1 MIPSEGRDLQF
12 YEELLEGAPEA
23 ICAAAADGQ
32 VTFANR
38 RAEELLG
45 SEIRGRNFLDLVAAE
60 DRPIAGAR
68 LADGSGRERL
78 RVRGLETDLELQC
91 AFGRLSGGSVAIV
104 LTDLTAQIRQRDL
117 LAVQVRSF
125 EALASILPVGIG
137 IATDRECRRV
147 RVNPAFAK
155 MLAVSPSVNASKT
168 GEAAG
173 LLPFRVFEAGREV
186 AGSDLPMQVAARE
199 NRFVCGQELTLVQ
212 TDGRVIE
219 ELAFACPLR
228 DARGESQGSIGLF
241 IDITER
247 KTTERRLREAERRF
261 RRLYESDIIGIFSS
275 DSDSILEANDIF
287 LEMVGYSR
295 EDLEAGR
302 LVWREMTPP
311 EHLKSSL
318 RAANELLAS
327 GSFGPFEKEYI
338 RKDGERVP
346 VLLGAIRVEG
356 EPPLNL
362 CFAIDLTER
371 RKLERRVLEAQKL
384 ESVGLLAA
392 GIAHDFNNLLVG
404 VIGNAS
410 LAQDLLPPDHEV
422 QPLLNLVVRTGEQ
435 AAHLTRQMLAYSG
448 KGRLLLEQVNLS
460 ALFAGLTEIVRP
472 SISKKIGLVL
482 ELAAGLDPVEAD
494 PSQMQQIFTNLVLNA
509 AEAIGDR
516 EGTITIRTGA
526 WTRTKGEGLE
536 LEPGEYVYVEVG
548 DTGCGMDERTRARV
562 FEPFFTTK
570 FAGRGLGLAA
580 VAGIVR
586 TQKGAIHVESAPG
599 EGTRMT
605 VLLPAVRAPE
615 DGGNGGEAGRRGT
628 VLVVDDEAV
637 VRDIAS
643 RALERKGFAVIAA
656 ANGDEAREMLAGY
669 PGISL
674 VLLDIRIPGR
684 GGVEI
689 LEEIRGGR
697 PELPVVIVS
706 GFPEQQT
713 MRQLPGLVV
722 SGFLAKPFK
731 ASELVLV
738 VETAI
743 GRAAGGGA

>member
-1 MIPSEGRDLQF
+1 MIPSEGRDRQF
-12 YEELLEGAPEA
+12 YQELLEAAPEA
-23 ICAAAADGQ
+23 ICAVETDGR

-45 SEIRGRNFLDLVAAE
+45 ADICGRNFLDLVAAE
-60 DRPIAGAR
+60 DQPIARAR
-68 LADGSGRERL
+68 LADASGRERL
-78 RVRGLETDLELQC
+78 RVRGRDKDLELQC
-91 AFGRLSGGSVAIV
+91 TFGPLSGPSVAIV
-104 LTDLTAQIRQRDL
+104 LTNLTAQIRQRDE
-117 LAVQVRSF
+117 LAWQVRSF

-137 IATDRECRRV
+137 IATDRECRHV
-147 RVNPAFAK
+147 RVNPAFAE
-155 MLAVSPSVNASKT
+155 MLAVPPSVNVSKT

-173 LLPFRVFEAGREV
+173 SLPFRVFEAGREV
-186 AGSDLPMQVAARE
+186 AGPDLPMQVAARE
-199 NRFVCGQELTLVQ
+199 NRFVRGQELTLIHA
-212 TDGRVIE
+212 DGRVIE

-241 IDITER
+241 IDITDR
-247 KTTERRLREAERRF
+247 KATERRLREAEQRF

-275 DSDSILEANDIF
+275 DGQRVLEANDIF

-302 LVWREMTPP
+302 LLWREMTPA
-311 EHLKSSL
+311 EFLKPSL
-318 RAANELLAS
+318 KAANELLVS
-327 GSFGPFEKEYI
+327 GTFGPFEKEYI

-356 EPPLNL
+356 ELPLNL

-410 LAQDLLPPDHEV
+410 LAQDLLPPEHEV

-448 KGRLLLEQVNLS
+448 KGRMLLEPVDLS
-460 ALFAGLTEIVRP
+460 KLFSGLAEIVSP
-472 SISKKIGLVL
+472 SISKKISLVL
-482 ELAAGLDPVEAD
+482 DLAAGLDPVEAD

-526 WTRTKGEGLE
+526 WSGAESAGLE
-536 LEPGEYVYVEVG
+536 LEPGKYVYVEVA
-548 DTGCGMDERTRARV
+548 DTGCGMDEGTKARI

-586 TQKGAIHVESAPG
+586 TQKGSIRVESAPG
-599 EGTRMT
+599 EGTRIT
-605 VLLPAVRAPE
+605 VLLPAVKWGAAPF
-615 DGGNGGEAGRRGT
+615 
-628 VLVVDDEAV
+628 
-637 VRDIAS
+637 S
-643 RALERKGFAVIAA
+643 
-656 ANGDEAREMLAGY
+656 
-669 PGISL
+669 
-674 VLLDIRIPGR
+674 
-684 GGVEI
+684 
-689 LEEIRGGR
+689 
-697 PELPVVIVS
+697 
-706 GFPEQQT
+706 
-713 MRQLPGLVV
+713 
-722 SGFLAKPFK
+722 
-731 ASELVLV
+731 
-738 VETAI
+738 
-743 GRAAGGGA
+743 